1 MNIQNIRRANLRA
14 LIQRQY
20 HGVARHFSLAVDKP
34 EGQINDMLADP
45 PRKAFGERIARQ
57 LETLANIPRG
67 YLDDS
72 ANTNRADPSHQ
83 ANEPAAAPYQASRLS
98 PEAIAAL
105 FIVCSAILFSAAAII
120 MAIHRHQLKMMES
133 FSRVMTIME
142 YQPPATTSAPPPSPP
157 QDWVAQAK
165 AESVAAQR

>member
-1 MNIQNIRRANLRA
+1 MTA
-14 LIQRQY
+14 LLLFGSTISFALSLLFFAISRQSI
-20 HGVARHFSLAVDKP
+20 H
-34 EGQINDMLADP
+34 
-45 PRKAFGERIARQ
+45 
-57 LETLANIPRG
+57 
-67 YLDDS
+67 
-72 ANTNRADPSHQ
+72 
-83 ANEPAAAPYQASRLS
+83 
-98 PEAIAAL
+98 EAIAAL